1 MSNFK
6 SYFFYLPYLINH
18 NKEFPSGT
26 LRSVKYGKKNCKM
39 DVLFSHHKGTCEDKY
54 PCKDD
59 EIRVADHRADTHFC
73 KCVIGRFRSPLKRQ
87 QLFVQLKYILCQC
100 HKIQMESKRSGG
112 IYYSQ
117 LSPSIIVPQLSRLEI
132 RKIPTLGAQDVGFY
146 ELMDILKPLEY
157 RGKFDIHGFP
167 LQAAPRTVLT
177 IIKMVPKPTVCT
189 RFT

>member
-59 EIRVADHRADTHFC
+59 EICVADHRADTHFC
-73 KCVIGRFRSPLKRQ
+73 KCVIGRFRSPLKSQ

-100 HKIQMESKRSGG
+100 HKIQMGSKRSGRL
-112 IYYSQ
+112 YYSQ
-117 LSPSIIVPQLSRLEI
+117 LSPSFIVTQLSSLEI
-132 RKIPTLGAQDVGFY
+132 RHRK
-146 ELMDILKPLEY
+146 
-157 RGKFDIHGFP
+157 
-167 LQAAPRTVLT
+167 QA
-177 IIKMVPKPTVCT
+177 
-189 RFT
+189 FTN